1 MIYFMYYK
9 YCLLSK
15 IKISRFYKILITIS
29 YLLAINIIILISVYL
44 WIQDR
49 IL

>member
-1 MIYFMYYK
+1 MIYLMCNK
-9 YCLLSK
+9 YCLLSN

-29 YLLAINIIILISVYL
+29 YLPSINIIILISVYL
-44 WIQDR
+44 WIPDR